1 MTNLHIERLA
11 PTIGA
16 VVHDI
21 DLAEALDDRAVRSL
35 QDALIGHKV
44 LFFRDQHLSHAQQ
57 RDFAARFGAL
67 HVHPFVKN
75 VSDVPEIMVVETLPG
90 QPTYNDIWHTDV
102 TFIETPPL
110 GSVLYAR
117 ELPEIGG
124 DTMWAD
130 AEAAYQALSP
140 SFRAFLETLRAEHSY
155 ARAFTEETVYVEDA
169 AERLKKARTDLPPVV
184 HPVVRTHPVT
194 GRKAIF
200 VNPCFTTRILGVT
213 RDESRLILSHL
224 HKIVPKP
231 EHTVRWRWR
240 ANDIAFWD
248 NRNTQHYALADYGE
262 QRRRMERATILGDR
276 PV

>member
-16 VVHDI
+16 LVHDV
-21 DLAEALDDRAVRSL
+21 DLSEPLDERAVRAL
-35 QDALIGHKV
+35 QDALIDHKV

-75 VSDVPEIMVVETLPG
+75 VSEVPEIMVVETLPG

-110 GSVLYAR
+110 GSILYAR
-117 ELPEIGG
+117 ELPEVGG

-130 AEAAYQALSP
+130 AEAAYEALSP
-140 SFRAFLETLRAEHSY
+140 SFRGFLETLRAEHSY
-155 ARAFTEETVYVEDA
+155 ARAFTEETVYVADA

-200 VNPCFTTRILGVT
+200 VNPCFTTRILDVT
-213 RDESRLILSHL
+213 PDESRLILSHL

-262 QRRRMERATILGDR
+262 QRRRMERATILGDK
-276 PV
+276 PF